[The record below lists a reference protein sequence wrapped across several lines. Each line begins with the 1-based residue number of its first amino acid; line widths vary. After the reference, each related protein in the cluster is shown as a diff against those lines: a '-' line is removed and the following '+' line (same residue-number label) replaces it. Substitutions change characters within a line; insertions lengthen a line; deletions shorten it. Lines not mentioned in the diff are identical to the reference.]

1 MENQQ
6 IEFYTK
12 PGENTIEE
20 IMKNRKRT
28 YNQFVNYKETFKAG
42 IRNIEDQFIAP
53 YETYLNNFSNKL
65 NEYDALIEKNIE
77 SMKLKTKCQ
86 SEINTLLTDLLEE
99 KTRKY
104 RDYINEIKNSTDKF
118 INEFITMNFSKGD
131 ELIEKMIQE
140 QKEEK
145 KREKE
150 EMEKRKKKKF
160 DNFLKDKKKPKIE
173 INGKKEVKANIMAL
187 ENAANFNYEK
197 IILKEM
203 SKERFELIFSQSFSI
218 NDKLRNKNNNNDNF
232 SDSIQR
238 ASTIQ
243 SVSGEPAPGV
253 MPQINNMTTNM
264 VEDNIDENN
273 NKKIT
278 DIIILDSDLEDI
290 DFANYFPNIDNLE
303 IIDTKISYSLSKKV
317 NFSKINSLKLEG
329 VGLINENFN
338 DLFEQIRKNE
348 IMRQNIR
355 VLSVKNNYISFLDYK
370 KGYADN
376 ILKTMT
382 FNNLEILDMSYNK
395 LILFQNQIFNSLESI
410 KVIDLTYNNIAFP
423 TNLSDLL
430 KSAKT
435 KKCLVLMTNNLAI
448 LKENI
453 NIEYNKY
460 LVDIFPHIKYPLENI
475 TLDNIFCNNNFK
487 DIFNLEIRQFKYS
500 LEYLNLSNG
509 QLKDSDLIPLLNEKW
524 VFHNLKDFILN
535 ANYLTEKFIY
545 SLIAEEYNFI
555 HKFSNLKIL
564 KLSDNKINCSDVGK
578 FKQFLEMYKNLEI
591 LELKNTQ
598 AENNINQFLRKKVMK
613 YHDTNNS
620 KKSLHAY
627 NEDEKKIEQIFDDEH
642 IKEKTNITIKINDLI
657 FTKYTGEV
665 WKYFP
670 YFFDRI
676 NLENQFPNQ

>member
-104 RDYINEIKNSTDKF
+104 RDYINEIKNCTDKF

-150 EMEKRKKKKF
+150 EMEKRKKIEEENRKMMEEQKKF

-355 VLSVKNNYISFLDYK
+355 VLSVKNNYLFLIIKRDTL
-370 KGYADN
+370 
-376 ILKTMT
+376 IT
-382 FNNLEILDMSYNK
+382 F
-395 LILFQNQIFNSLESI
+395 
-410 KVIDLTYNNIAFP
+410 
-423 TNLSDLL
+423 
-430 KSAKT
+430 
-435 KKCLVLMTNNLAI
+435 
-448 LKENI
+448 
-453 NIEYNKY
+453 
-460 LVDIFPHIKYPLENI
+460 
-475 TLDNIFCNNNFK
+475 
-487 DIFNLEIRQFKYS
+487 
-500 LEYLNLSNG
+500 
-509 QLKDSDLIPLLNEKW
+509 
-524 VFHNLKDFILN
+524 
-535 ANYLTEKFIY
+535 
-545 SLIAEEYNFI
+545 
-555 HKFSNLKIL
+555 
-564 KLSDNKINCSDVGK
+564 
-578 FKQFLEMYKNLEI
+578 
-591 LELKNTQ
+591 
-598 AENNINQFLRKKVMK
+598 
-613 YHDTNNS
+613 
-620 KKSLHAY
+620 
-627 NEDEKKIEQIFDDEH
+627 
-642 IKEKTNITIKINDLI
+642 
-657 FTKYTGEV
+657 
-665 WKYFP
+665 
-670 YFFDRI
+670 
-676 NLENQFPNQ
+676 